1 MKQKVISHVALTRI
15 GVRCFTSEV
24 NDALTSG
31 YTLKEVK
38 IEKRGLRIVC
48 FAVVEQ
54 NQAQHETS

>member
-1 MKQKVISHVALTRI
+1 
-15 GVRCFTSEV
+15 
-24 NDALTSG
+24 
-31 YTLKEVK
+31 VK